1 MCRAAPV
8 TSLLLRA
15 LTMGLAR
22 AGSSAC
28 VSRRANKALGGRSAY
43 WSQQFKSGRHSH
55 RSRERRLLGNAA
67 VMVFEAAS
75 CEEAETI
82 CRSDAHRSLGAPLA
96 PLRNTA
102 TTGESGVESYHRQ
115 SSAGLELAGKPSGE
129 SR

>member
-1 MCRAAPV
+1 MLNIVKEHPTASYRISGR
-8 TSLLLRA
+8 TQS
-15 LTMGLAR
+15 GQ
-22 AGSSAC
+22 S
-28 VSRRANKALGGRSAY
+28 KGGRFAY
-43 WSQQFKSGRHSH
+43 WSQQLKSGRHRQ

-82 CRSDAHRSLGAPLA
+82 CRSDAHRALGA

-102 TTGESGVESYHRQ
+102 PTGESGVESYHRQ

-129 SR
+129 FR

>member
-8 TSLLLRA
+8 TALLLRA

-67 VMVFEAAS
+67 LMVFEAAS

-82 CRSDAHRSLGAPLA
+82 CRSDAQRSLGAT
-96 PLRNTA
+96 LRNTA

-129 SR
+129 FL